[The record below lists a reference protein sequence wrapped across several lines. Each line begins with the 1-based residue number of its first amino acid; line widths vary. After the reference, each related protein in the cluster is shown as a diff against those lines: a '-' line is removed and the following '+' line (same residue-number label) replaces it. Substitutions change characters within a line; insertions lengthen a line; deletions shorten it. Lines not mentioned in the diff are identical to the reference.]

1 VGGLTHAFSSVGG
14 YGAGVHLLV
23 SAAAA
28 PVLFLALIRLHLVPD
43 LSRRRQLHQRLGI
56 GLIGFSAGFSAGI
69 LHELYVFAANHVLDA
84 GFAVDYGILIRRL
97 ALDVVGALGGAV
109 LLVLWAT
116 FGWST
121 RRLPGQALTDVNRL
135 SRAR

>member
-69 LHELYVFAANHVLDA
+69 PARAVRVRREPRA
-84 GFAVDYGILIRRL
+84 GRRIR
-97 ALDVVGALGGAV
+97 G
-109 LLVLWAT
+109 
-116 FGWST
+116 
-121 RRLPGQALTDVNRL
+121 
-135 SRAR
+135 